1 MLFRSVKR
9 KQEYPAVLT
18 GKGLVASRGW
28 VGVESVSV
36 VIAAAGL
43 PHVVLILP
51 NTLLH
56 AAGVVV
62 VEPAVRV
69 TQELAIGVL
78 VVVGVNCRK
87 IFL

>member
-1 MLFRSVKR
+1 M
-9 KQEYPAVLT
+9 
-18 GKGLVASRGW
+18 
-28 VGVESVSV
+28 
-36 VIAAAGL
+36 
-43 PHVVLILP
+43 VLILP